1 MHRILFWAVILATGV
16 VYLAMLLWSL
26 PAIARMAGG
35 ILPFDMRPMGYSA
48 EEARDFLSALSTE
61 GRAFYRDVQHW
72 LDLAFPGLFALS
84 LILGF
89 LKLAP
94 RPLALVLSAVAI
106 ASAGFDWAENVAVAG
121 LLATPDPTDAA
132 IAAASRMTVL
142 KSGCVTVALTAMLL
156 LGGLALWQRWRA
168 KGG

>member
-1 MHRILFWAVILATGV
+1 MRRILFWAVILATGV
-16 VYLAMLLWSL
+16 VYLTMVLWSL
-26 PAIARMAGG
+26 PEIARQAGG
-35 ILPFDMRPMGYSA
+35 IPPFDMRPTGYSA
-48 EEARDFLSALSTE
+48 EEARAFLSALGDE

-106 ASAGFDWAENVAVAG
+106 ASAGFDWSENAAVAG
-121 LLATPDPTDAA
+121 LLAAPDPTDAA

-142 KSGCVTVALTAMLL
+142 KSVCVTVALTALLL
-156 LGGLALWQRWRA
+156 LGVWAVWQRWRA